1 MTIGS
6 IITYCIVALLLIVAI
21 VIIFKETRKPKQ
33 ARSQKMT
40 MIALCLTTL
49 STLIIFVFDLI
60 QLFS

>member
-6 IITYCIVALLLIVAI
+6 IITYCIVALLLIAAI

-40 MIALCLTTL
+40 MLALFLTTL
-49 STLIIFVFDLI
+49 STLIVFIMDLI